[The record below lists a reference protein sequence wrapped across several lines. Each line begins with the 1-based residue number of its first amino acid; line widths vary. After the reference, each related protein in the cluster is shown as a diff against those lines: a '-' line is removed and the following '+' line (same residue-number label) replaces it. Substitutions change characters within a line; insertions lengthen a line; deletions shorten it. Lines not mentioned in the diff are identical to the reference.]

1 MISSRAKRVGL
12 KELEIF
18 DNFQVDNN
26 LPKYKQPKISEIV
39 DDSVP
44 SPADPNSF
52 IISNQTFGTGGIN
65 VDSWNTNAIFVGGN
79 DGSDEGSFDE
89 YDRRKV
95 NIFIRLW
102 RKIVLFFSNKRH
114 YENILDFFMDFQ
126 GKVQDLNVVEE
137 MAEYY
142 KDALAQAKES
152 GQKALVDRIQDMI
165 DIFKFETLLFA
176 MRLTKFVTEEQ
187 IYDFYVK
194 KAGGNKALQLTWI
207 KNFVRIIP
215 SDVLELK
222 KKVDKQKIF
231 DNYVILHYDKKG
243 DGSEMTKQEKEIKK
257 DPILFGVLA
266 KSKKLYYIAD
276 WKDEFCDL
284 TLDKMFSELGENV
297 HKINNKSVKSY
308 INTGSDDRRRS
319 FKRKKS

>member
-1 MISSRAKRVGL
+1 M
-12 KELEIF
+12 
-18 DNFQVDNN
+18 
-26 LPKYKQPKISEIV
+26 
-39 DDSVP
+39 
-44 SPADPNSF
+44 
-52 IISNQTFGTGGIN
+52 FGTGTGTGVN
-65 VDSWNTNAIFVGGN
+65 VEAWSNNSVFVTSN
-79 DGSDEGSFDE
+79 DGNTESWDTH
-89 YDRRKV
+89 KV
-95 NIFIRLW
+95 NIFIRWW
-102 RKIVLFFSNKRH
+102 RMIVLFFAKKRH
-114 YENILDFFMDFQ
+114 YENIYDFFMDFQ
-126 GKVQDLNVVEE
+126 GKVQNLNVVVE
-137 MAEYY
+137 MSDYY
-142 KDALAQAKES
+142 KEALKQAHES

-187 IYDFYVK
+187 ICDFYVK

-243 DGSEMTKQEKEIKK
+243 TGSEMTKKEKEIKK
-257 DPILFGVLA
+257 DPILFGVII

-276 WKDEFCDL
+276 WKDEVCDL

-297 HKINNKSVKSY
+297 LKINNKSVKSY
-308 INTGSDDRRRS
+308 INTGSDERIRS
-319 FKRKKS
+319 FKRKKA